1 MLNTRQVNTFPVN
14 RMNKFKISLLLQCL
28 VFLIPV
34 NIYIIGD
41 WLGTGVQWVLFRYQQ
56 TYLGNSLILITRE
69 ITFVL
74 SGTISGRSA
83 ISIALWAIGVLL
95 FIIATVLVILANV
108 REDSP
113 LIKKASVF
121 TITGG
126 IIIAVSILVQYGFLL
141 NSQSGFTLPIGIP
154 IILIIGWWMN
164 QKTDDSL
171 ETDNETD
178 DNNSGPE

>member
-1 MLNTRQVNTFPVN
+1 MLNTHKANTFPVSHMN
-14 RMNKFKISLLLQCL
+14 RFKISLLLQCL

-34 NIYIIGD
+34 NIYVIGD

-83 ISIALWAIGVLL
+83 ISITLWAIGVFL
-95 FIIATVLVILANV
+95 FIVATFLVILANV
-108 REDSP
+108 NKDSP
-113 LIKKASVF
+113 LIKKASFF
-121 TITGG
+121 TLAGG
-126 IIIAVSILVQYGFLL
+126 IIIAVSTLVQYGFLL

-154 IILIIGWWMN
+154 IILIIG
-164 QKTDDSL
+164 
-171 ETDNETD
+171 
-178 DNNSGPE
+178 

>member
-34 NIYIIGD
+34 NIYVIGD

-113 LIKKASVF
+113 LIKKGYSVCWTIASWY
-121 TITGG
+121 I
-126 IIIAVSILVQYGFLL
+126 
-141 NSQSGFTLPIGIP
+141 QSMRG
-154 IILIIGWWMN
+154 
-164 QKTDDSL
+164 
-171 ETDNETD
+171 
-178 DNNSGPE
+178 